1 MSQLNGMFKLN
12 FKEREA
18 FFTHKI
24 DTLRHSNCLETS
36 CFRFFQLVKYLN
48 IRESVLQIL
57 SEYIYTKSS
66 HSVMIMNSLYRMLN
80 KLLTL
85 SCNPTFIN
93 FIELLRDQF
102 TSRAHEQRINILPL
116 LAFIPKSYLMEDN

>member
-36 CFRFFQLVKYLN
+36 CFRFFQLVRYLKL
-48 IRESVLQIL
+48 RESVLQTAT
-57 SEYIYTKSS
+57 EYIYYHSS
-66 HSVMIMNSLYRMLN
+66 NSHMITNSFDRMLN

-85 SCNPTFIN
+85 SCNQTFIN

-102 TSRAHEQRINILPL
+102 TTRAHEQRINILPL